1 MNISVFGGSQPKE
14 GDAAYVEAQ
23 ELGKLLAEHG
33 HTVLT
38 GGYIGTME
46 AVSKGSS
53 EAGGHVI
60 GVTCDEI
67 KRSRAAKAN
76 ASAQEERRYPTVRAR
91 LAAPILT
98 SQPAIALPRGPGT
111 LAEIARTS

>member
-46 AVSKGSS
+46 AVSKGAS

-67 KRSRAAKAN
+67 ERWRAVKAN
-76 ASAQEERRYPTVRAR
+76 AWVQEERRYPTVRAR
-91 LAAPILT
+91 LDALIEGCQA
-98 SQPAIALPRGPGT
+98 AIALPGGPRT
-111 LAEIARTS
+111 LA